1 MNDNVIPIKQDK
13 EPFTYGICGNQIVV
27 ADREKK
33 LEIGFSLYGPA
44 ILMSGYGI
52 SYTREE
58 LAQILW
64 AAAYLLDSEERWRK
78 GEYIGKDYENK
89 EA

>member
-1 MNDNVIPIKQDK
+1 MKDNVMPIKQDD
-13 EPFTYGICGNQIVV
+13 EPYTYGICGDLLMV
-27 ADREKK
+27 ADREKE
-33 LEIGFSLYGPA
+33 LEIGFSHNGPA

-52 SYTREE
+52 SYKREE

-78 GEYIGKDYENK
+78 GAYIGKDYE
-89 EA
+89 